1 MGSFVPTAGS
11 VERQWHVIDAEG
23 QVLGRIASDAA
34 RLLQGKHKAVYTP
47 HIDTGDHVVI
57 VNAAKV
63 RLTGR
68 KEEQKLY
75 RYHSG
80 YEGGL
85 REERAKDVRQ
95 KNPVRMVEEAVRGML
110 PKTKLGE
117 AMWRK
122 LKVYADAEHPHQ
134 AQKPRPRRQRHQ
146 VEQARGRI
154 NVAAAGIQYYG
165 TGRRKTSTARVFLR
179 PGTGGIV
186 INRKPIEQAFPTEAL
201 RTQIKQPLAVTETA
215 DKFDVLATIAGGGI
229 AGQAGALRLGIAR
242 ALVEFNIELRQRLKK
257 AGFLT
262 RDARIKERKK
272 YGQKGARK
280 RFQFSKR

>member
-1 MGSFVPTAGS
+1 MGSFVPSAGT
-11 VERQWHVIDAEG
+11 VTREWHIIDAEG
-23 QVLGRIASDAA
+23 LVLGRIATEAA
-34 RLLQGKHKAVYTP
+34 RLLQGKHKPVYTP

-95 KNPVRMVEEAVRGML
+95 KNPVRIVEEAVRGML

-122 LKVYADAEHPHQ
+122 LKVYAGAQHPHA
-134 AQKPRPRRQRHQ
+134 AQKP
-146 VEQARGRI
+146 QARKSPKRE
-154 NVAAAGIQYYG
+154 VA
-165 TGRRKTSTARVFLR
+165 
-179 PGTGGIV
+179 
-186 INRKPIEQAFPTEAL
+186 
-201 RTQIKQPLAVTETA
+201 
-215 DKFDVLATIAGGGI
+215 
-229 AGQAGALRLGIAR
+229 
-242 ALVEFNIELRQRLKK
+242 
-257 AGFLT
+257 
-262 RDARIKERKK
+262 
-272 YGQKGARK
+272 
-280 RFQFSKR
+280 